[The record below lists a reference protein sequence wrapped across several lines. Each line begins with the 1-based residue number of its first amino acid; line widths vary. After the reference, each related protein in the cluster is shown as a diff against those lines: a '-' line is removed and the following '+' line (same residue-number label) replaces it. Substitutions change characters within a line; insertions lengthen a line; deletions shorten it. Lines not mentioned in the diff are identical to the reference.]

1 MKEGTAKETIRK
13 KKQKY
18 ENQTF
23 NNIIRSIYKD
33 YNPNRKPYKRP
44 IEEKDIHAK
53 SFKDR
58 FYKENFNLETI
69 NELRNNLTKA
79 QKENQLIRNKYLTGL
94 AIEQW
99 HQTEKRKELTNEQ
112 MNQLLEQN
120 NIEIKIKDYQIL
132 N

>member
-94 AIEQW
+94 AIERW
-99 HQTEKRKELTNEQ
+99 HQTEKQKELTNEQ

>member
-1 MKEGTAKETIRK
+1 MKEGTAKETIQR

-23 NNIIRSIYKD
+23 NSIIRSIYKD

-69 NELRNNLTKA
+69 QILRNNLTKA
-79 QKENQLIRNKYLTGL
+79 QKENQLIRNKYLTEL
-94 AIEQW
+94 TIEQW

>member
-1 MKEGTAKETIRK
+1 MKEGTAKETIQR

-23 NNIIRSIYKD
+23 NSIIRSIYKD

-44 IEEKDIHAK
+44 IEEKDIYAK

-69 NELRNNLTKA
+69 QILRNNLTKA
-79 QKENQLIRNKYLTGL
+79 QKENQLIRNKYLTEL
-94 AIEQW
+94 TIEQ
-99 HQTEKRKELTNEQ
+99 
-112 MNQLLEQN
+112 
-120 NIEIKIKDYQIL
+120 
-132 N
+132 